1 MDFSWDYGV
10 AAQNFCASYVC
21 GKARQEKSTGP
32 GKIGPVRIDL
42 IAASLNVLA
51 SLVERYKIVFPPL
64 HIKLGIMK
72 QFVKALEK
80 DGVCFRYIC
89 IKFPGL
95 CIEKLKAGV
104 FDGPQDFKTNE

>member
-1 MDFSWDYGV
+1 M
-10 AAQNFCASYVC
+10 
-21 GKARQEKSTGP
+21 
-32 GKIGPVRIDL
+32 RIDL

-51 SLVERYKIVFPPL
+51 SSLVECSKIVFPPL

-80 DGVCFRYIC
+80 DGDCFRYIC

-95 CIEKLKAGV
+95 SIEKLKAGV
-104 FDGPQDFKTNE
+104 FDGPSDFKTNE